1 MSELRS
7 AINRTLGEMRRRHVF
22 RLAGVYVIGSW
33 VILQVAD
40 VLLDIIAAPEGSLRV
55 VVLLLV
61 LVFPMAMIMA
71 WIYDVTP
78 EGVVRTG
85 AATATDD
92 PAFHFNWRWLDYAI
106 IAALLAILVFVLAR
120 QESGGLAPSE
130 HSIGVLPFA
139 DLSPE
144 GDNRYFSDGL
154 SEALMDS
161 LARIP
166 GLQVAARTSSFAFR
180 DPGPN
185 VREVADTL
193 NVATLLEG
201 SVRKSGN
208 LLKISARLVDG
219 RSGRHLWNETFDASM
234 EDIFAV
240 QENISRGIAD
250 ALKIRLLGGE
260 ALVAIPTRDPAA
272 YEEYLRGRDQLR
284 HAGTVAST
292 EQAMIHF
299 RNALE
304 IDDEFTLAL
313 AGMCSALWE
322 EYSITRD
329 ANLAEQAIDACREAE
344 SQDDPP
350 VEVLVALGG
359 LYKGTGRL
367 EQSLA
372 LYHDALESYPNDAE
386 VHAGLGDALRER
398 GELEQA
404 QRHLRRAIELD
415 PAYWRHRRSLA
426 VVLMRMG
433 QLDEAIAQFQ
443 RAIRLEPESPVPHYG
458 LGGAY
463 FFKGEYLKA
472 AAAFRESIRRQPN
485 PQAYANVGTLYYYY
499 LGDYVQAEEM
509 FQQAVAMSPT
519 DYRYRAFLA
528 EAIGMQDGRDAAD
541 SALHFDAAIDLAEQR
556 LGINPSDHHAR
567 AAMAS
572 YLAQLGRV
580 ERAQAELDVLEQVEN
595 RDMETSRA
603 MAMAYLSLGRH
614 DTAVGHLA
622 TAVKQ
627 GYPPEL
633 LRVDPRLAPLA
644 DSDEFQRLLADN
656 VSGPP

>member
-1 MSELRS
+1 MSELKS
-7 AINRTLGEMRRRHVF
+7 VINRTLGELRRRHVL

-33 VILQVAD
+33 LILQVAD

-55 VVLLLV
+55 VALLLV
-61 LVFPMAMIMA
+61 LVFPMAMVMA

-85 AATATDD
+85 AATATDE
-92 PAFHFNWRWLDYAI
+92 PAIHFNWRWLDFAI

-120 QESGGLAPSE
+120 QGDGGLAPSE

-240 QENISRGIAD
+240 QETISRGIAD
-250 ALKIRLLGGE
+250 ALKIRLMGGE
-260 ALVAIPTRDPAA
+260 ALVPIPTRDPLA

-284 HAGTVAST
+284 RAGTVASV
-292 EQAMIHF
+292 EQAIVHF
-299 RNALE
+299 RRARE
-304 IDDEFTLAL
+304 IDDDFTLAL
-313 AGMCSALWE
+313 AGMCTALWE
-322 EYSITRD
+322 QYGITLD
-329 ANLAEQAIDACREAE
+329 ADLAEQAINTCRVAE
-344 SQDDPP
+344 SHEDPP

-359 LYKGTGRL
+359 LYRGTGQLDR
-367 EQSLA
+367 SLA
-372 LYHDALESYPNDAE
+372 LYRAALESYPNDAE
-386 VHAGLGDALRER
+386 VHAGLGNTLREQ
-398 GELEQA
+398 GKLEQA
-404 QRHLRRAIELD
+404 RQHLRRAIELD
-415 PAYWRHRRSLA
+415 PAYWRHRWTLGL
-426 VVLMRMG
+426 VLTGMG
-433 QLDEAIAQFQ
+433 QLDEAIAEFQ
-443 RAIRLEPESPVPHYG
+443 RAIRLEPENPRPHFS

-463 FFKGEYLKA
+463 FYKGEYLKA
-472 AAAFRESIRRQPN
+472 AAAFRESIRRDPN
-485 PQAYANVGTLYYYY
+485 PRAYANAGTLYFYH
-499 LGDYVQAEEM
+499 LGDFVQAEEM
-509 FQQAVAMSPT
+509 FQQAAAMSPT

-528 EAIGMQDGRDAAD
+528 EAIGAQEGRSEAD
-541 SALHFDAAIDLAEQR
+541 TALHYAAAVDLAEQR
-556 LGINPSDHHAR
+556 LGVNPADRHAR

-580 ERAQAELDVLEQVEN
+580 ERAQVELGLLEQTEN
-595 RDMETSRA
+595 HDMETSRA
-603 MAMAYLSLGRH
+603 MAMAYLGLGRH
-614 DTAVGHLA
+614 DTALMHLA
-622 TAVKQ
+622 RAVEQ
-627 GYPPEL
+627 GYPREL
-633 LRVDPRLAPLA
+633 LRADPRLAELA
-644 DSDEFQRLLADN
+644 GREEFRRLLADN